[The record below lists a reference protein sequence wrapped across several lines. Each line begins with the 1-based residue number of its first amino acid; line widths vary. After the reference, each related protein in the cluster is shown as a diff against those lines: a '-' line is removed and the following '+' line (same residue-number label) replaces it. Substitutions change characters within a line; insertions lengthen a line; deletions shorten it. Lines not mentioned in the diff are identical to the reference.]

1 MSKLSYDL
9 KKLYNEK
16 KYDQIISIIEKIDDN
31 NLNSGLINLLGVCK
45 SLSNNSLKILKSA
58 INDFRKAYL
67 REKKSENALYAL
79 KNFINVSIDV
89 FDIEYRA
96 EKTDIDNNIKE
107 IFLYFNEN
115 KDYFEK
121 NDELVRALVRALI
134 RNIDISESIN
144 YLKIIVERNNSSVDA
159 LASYIY
165 FNNYILDWDQKSFL
179 YYAKKLDKRLTLY
192 DPQKLKK
199 VTGSDKKKIIVGI
212 HSADIRSK
220 HSITYFLKTIL
231 TNYDKKKFKIY
242 LYCGHEKDDETT
254 KDFSQYV
261 DKAFNIREMS
271 DLDVINLVRED
282 KVDILIDMMGLSSNH
297 RLSLYKNRLAPKQ
310 ISWCGYCNTIG
321 VKEMDYMIVDK
332 NVVNQNEE
340 NLYSEKMFYLDSI
353 WNCHSGYDFDRKI
366 NKAPFLKNKFITFGS
381 FNNFNKINDKVIKV
395 WSSILREIKNSKLLL
410 KSSTAFLRSAMIKKF
425 EAEGVVNSIEFLS
438 YNKSVE
444 EHLNQYKKVDIA
456 LDTFPHNGV
465 TTSFEAIW
473 MGVPVIT
480 MKGHNFISRCGE
492 SINKNLGLPELTS
505 ANEGDYLKK
514 AIQLSNNTKKLLE
527 FRDYIYT
534 NALNTPLFDK
544 EKFSKQFFS
553 ALEKINKLNL

>member
-1 MSKLSYDL
+1 MSNLSYDL

-45 SLSNNSLKILKSA
+45 SLSSNSPKTLKSA
-58 INDFRKAYL
+58 ISDFRKAFL
-67 REKKSENALYAL
+67 REKKTENALHAL
-79 KNFINVSIDV
+79 KNFINVSVDV

-121 NDELVRALVRALI
+121 NDELVRALVRALV
-134 RNIDISESIN
+134 RNKDISESIN

-159 LASYIY
+159 LASLIY

-179 YYAKKLDKRLTLY
+179 DYGKKLDKRLTLY
-192 DPQKLKK
+192 DPQKLKT

-212 HSADIRSK
+212 HSADIRSR

-231 TNYDKKKFKIY
+231 TTYDKKKFKIY
-242 LYCGHEKDDETT
+242 LYCGNEKDDETT

-261 DKAFNIREMS
+261 DKTINIRKMS

-282 KVDILIDMMGLSSNH
+282 KVDILIDMMGMSSNH

-310 ISWCGYCNTIG
+310 ITWCGYCNTTGI
-321 VKEMDYMIVDK
+321 KEMDYIVVDK

-340 NLYSEKMFYLDSI
+340 NLYSEKMLYLDSI
-353 WNCHSGYDFDRKI
+353 WNCHSGYDFNRKI
-366 NKAPFLKNKFITFGS
+366 NAAPFLKNKFITFGS

-395 WSSILREIKNSKLLL
+395 WSSILKEIKNSKLLL

-425 EAEGVVNSIEFLS
+425 EAEGVVNSVEFLS
-438 YNKSVE
+438 FNKSVE
-444 EHLNQYKKVDIA
+444 EHLNQYKKIDIA

-473 MGVPVIT
+473 MGVPVIA
-480 MKGHNFISRCGE
+480 MKGHNFISRSGE
-492 SINKNLGLPELTS
+492 SINKNLGLPELIST
-505 ANEGDYLKK
+505 NEGDYLKK
-514 AIQLSNNTKKLLE
+514 AIQLSNNPKKLLE
-527 FRDYIYT
+527 YRDYIYA

-544 EKFSKQFFS
+544 EQFSKQFFS
-553 ALEKINKLNL
+553 ALEKINK